1 MFKNIHS
8 RTSLICMIL
17 LAGITISCKTE
28 KSCST
33 GCRYSKTEDI
43 SMQKKLNTK
52 KTVKELHRSTLTGTL
67 TKDLDKQEN
76 MNSGK
81 AVKKRQKKS
90 KTSNQPIL

>member
-1 MFKNIHS
+1 MFKNIHT

-17 LAGITISCKTE
+17 LAGIAISCKTE

-33 GCRYSKTEDI
+33 GCRYGNTEDI
-43 SMQKKLNTK
+43 GIHKKLNTK

-81 AVKKRQKKS
+81 AVKKRPKKS
-90 KTSNQPIL
+90 RTINQPIL

>member
-1 MFKNIHS
+1 
-8 RTSLICMIL
+8 
-17 LAGITISCKTE
+17 
-28 KSCST
+28 
-33 GCRYSKTEDI
+33 
-43 SMQKKLNTK
+43 MQKKLNTK